1 MVDTN
6 LPPSQRLDPY
16 AFGLSSGHSGQ
27 EMYSFFLGPPPR
39 TGKDSAYSKKPTSK
53 WNMPESYIGESEY
66 LRDTVEDWNFTAN
79 QTWYTQI
86 ILPYYR
92 TDEIHVH
99 WEQWENNPS
108 FMEQTPH
115 QAASHIVTQMRSIK
129 RATLIRRGIGA
140 EFEHDFIKTALGR
153 TSFVASLAQIGR
165 SFQETMNVEVIRALL
180 NCHRSTQVFVRK
192 FQVVKD
198 GELDK
203 WLERK
208 ADRFMCAQKND
219 FGLEKLNT
227 EIEAEQEKFEGAS
240 ANVWIMG
247 REVVD
252 YLKTAKPEK
261 TLYWLGGQEA
271 VDRINNVNQGPKA
284 AGGTMGNLRSLEPQ
298 AMFGVQG
305 IPVYLAKSYVV
316 DSLGQLELLSKVTE
330 VGVFNTMIDHNRNYY
345 EYKTESRNI
354 RVYNEDLDD
363 WAEITIEEV
372 IDDCIVWAKDGTVD
386 SPFAAGGRG
395 NHKFNSVGADEDDFL
410 RIPRAGVKGGSEE
423 GATDDIKY
431 VGDIHPNHFKLNDVI
446 AAGATVYQKLKTDYG
461 TLLEAAVK
469 RLTSFAPNGDASVDA
484 KTKLRVGDGA
494 FKDLDKTL
502 QNLLG
507 SDNLFFLGR
516 APGIGPAKVTNAN
529 GDAVVDSVWSNYLG
543 NYGAKKG
550 DDADPKQIAS
560 SLSSSQQEDSHAK
573 FLNEVLG
580 APVPQSLK
588 PQLAKIVSSQN
599 ETWEARAQ
607 QIESL
612 LVNSMKE
619 DSSSVPALGSD
630 HTRVRGWFDARV
642 RGYQAKLERD
652 QASSA
657 RLSGGNAPV
666 AGGIEYFPIGTP
678 LPAGYE
684 YASARDAERARSGRM
699 FPKSL
704 AELDFLPHLFVNEEL
719 QMGGIRRAAGFANVG
734 GAVGDKRAVGRGD
747 DDLVPSSDPKQPPQK
762 RTSAG
767 RLSERFYALEKHIQ
781 AIESSAAPLMVKWLS
796 LFYLGSQFT
805 RNRLKEFAQHNLY
818 IPCGFLLLRP
828 HATYKTRYGIKCA
841 SGGKSGYTFM
851 GHSDMQIA
859 HDGTRKVGVMHYT
872 VYAAPV
878 VHTPKNVYVVE
889 DLFCEN
895 YLGGMGVKIWKRDDY
910 LNKANKRTKASIIVT
925 MLPPSFK
932 RMHDRKID
940 IRGKFYNEFHMNL
953 VDPVRMGEWCYPG
966 AARTATYMNWWDPV
980 RGTKAADK
988 DMRSRTHAP
997 NWICWQGVQWEWNV
1011 AARDWG
1017 NVTLEQGNFG
1027 NHVQPGCGQVR
1038 KGKALHLEKAYYL
1051 SNVSQRPR
1059 Y

>member
-27 EMYSFFLGPPPR
+27 EMYSFFLGPPPKN
-39 TGKDSAYSKKPTSK
+39 GKDTAYSKRPTSK

-92 TDEIHVH
+92 TDQIHVH

-115 QAASHIVTQMRSIK
+115 QAASHIVTQMRSIR
-129 RATLIRRGIGA
+129 RASLIRRGIGF

-180 NCHRSTQVFVRK
+180 GCHKSTQVFVRK
-192 FQVVKD
+192 HHVVRD

-219 FGLEKLNT
+219 FGLEKLNI
-227 EIEAEQEKFEGAS
+227 EIEKEQEQFQAS
-240 ANVWIMG
+240 ANVWILG

-252 YLKTAKPEK
+252 YCQTADPNR

-271 VDRINNVNQGPKA
+271 VDRINGRAQGGNA
-284 AGGTMGNLRSLEPQ
+284 AGGTMGNVRSLNPE

-316 DSLGQLELLSKVTE
+316 DSLGQLELLSKTTE
-330 VGVFNTMIDHNRNYY
+330 VGVFNTMFDHTRNYR

-372 IDDCIVWAKDGTVD
+372 IEDCITWAKNGEVD
-386 SPFAAGGRG
+386 NPFPSGPSRQG
-395 NHKFNSVGADEDDFL
+395 HKFGPNNVGADDEDFL
-410 RIPRAGVKGGSEE
+410 RIPRAANSTADAGT
-423 GATDDIKY
+423 TDDIRY
-431 VGDIHPNHFKLNDVI
+431 VGDMHPRFFKINDVL
-446 AAGATVYQKLKTDYG
+446 AAGQTVANALGLDDNKSSATGNLDTGKISAAI
-461 TLLEAAVK
+461 EA
-469 RLTSFAPNGDASVDA
+469 DA
-484 KTKLRVGDGA
+484 LRGVLGENNVFFFNLGQSTGGA
-494 FKDLDKTL
+494 GPDRSRWST
-502 QNLLG
+502 
-507 SDNLFFLGR
+507 FLGR
-516 APGIGPAKVTNAN
+516 
-529 GDAVVDSVWSNYLG
+529 
-543 NYGAKKG
+543 YGATTKAPTAPAG
-550 DDADPKQIAS
+550 IDAPLAS
-560 SLSSSQQEDSHAK
+560 AQEEMHVK
-573 FLNEVLG
+573 FLTEALG

-588 PQLAKIVSSQN
+588 PQLAKIVAQSNLSWK
-599 ETWEARAQ
+599 ERAE
-607 QIESL
+607 QIQTM

-619 DSSSVPALGSD
+619 DPSSVPALGSD
-630 HTRVRGWFDARV
+630 PERTRGWYASRVQGYEAKLQSQSQSGSVRG
-642 RGYQAKLERD
+642 
-652 QASSA
+652 ASGAAS
-657 RLSGGNAPV
+657 V
-666 AGGIEYFPIGTP
+666 DVEYFPIGTP
-678 LPAGYE
+678 LPAGYQ
-684 YASARDAERARSGRM
+684 YATPRDEERARSGRM

-704 AELDFLPHLFVNEEL
+704 AELDFLPHLFVGGEMG
-719 QMGGIRRAAGFANVG
+719 MGGGASRRGFANVG
-734 GAVGDKRAVGRGD
+734 GEVGAARARGRGD
-747 DDLVPSSDPKQPPQK
+747 DDLVPNEKFDASKPESAQNLRFVP
-762 RTSAG
+762 RTTG
-767 RLSERFYALEKHIQ
+767 GNKRLSDRFYALDEHIKLIEK
-781 AIESSAAPLMVKWLS
+781 SAAPLIVKWLA
-796 LFYLGSQFT
+796 LFYLGSEFTKERLLQF
-805 RNRLKEFAQHNLY
+805 AAHNIY

-859 HDGTRKVGVMHYT
+859 HDVTRKVGVGHYT
-872 VYAAPV
+872 VYAAAV
-878 VHTPKNVYVVE
+878 VTNPKNVYVVE

-895 YLGGMGVKIWKRDDY
+895 YLGGMGVKLWKRDDY
-910 LNKANKRTKASIIVT
+910 INKANKRTKASIIAT
-925 MLPPSFK
+925 MVPPSCK
-932 RMHDRKID
+932 RMSDRKID
-940 IRGKFYNEFHMNL
+940 IRGKFYTEFSMSL
-953 VDPVRMGEWCYPG
+953 VDPMRMAEWCYPG
-966 AARTATYMNWWDPV
+966 AARTSMYMGWWDPI

-988 DMRSRTHAP
+988 DMRSRQHAP
-997 NWICWQGVQWEWNV
+997 NYICWQGVQWEKNIKSG
-1011 AARDWG
+1011 DWG

-1027 NHVQPGCGQVR
+1027 NNVQPGNGQVR
-1038 KGKALHLEKAYYL
+1038 KGKLQYNERAYYL
-1051 SNVSQRPR
+1051 ASASQRPR
-1059 Y
+1059 F